1 MFGMNMW
8 KSPEQVQQQRMQ
20 QLEAGASTLAQQVE
34 VARFCYWLDCYFIF
48 MWIIHFVN

>member
-8 KSPEQVQQQRMQ
+8 RSPEQVQQQRLQ

-34 VARFCYWLDCYFIF
+34 VSTYI
-48 MWIIHFVN
+48 